1 MPENFLFVVVKEYD
15 ARDPDTL
22 SDLAEV
28 DNTIRIM
35 YRDFGDDCYQYDLY
49 VRRRNRKTYDTIPYG
64 ITAYSEKDV
73 IRFVKFICSAD
84 SRLSIDMYH
93 ASYPTTET
101 PQATIHSDMEWLS
114 QFETES
120 RSIVGFEKKEL
131 KLGGSRMLKR
141 TLKQLKHAYPI

>member
-49 VRRRNRKTYDTIPYG
+49 IRRRNRKTYDTIPYG

-73 IRFVKFICSAD
+73 IQFVNFICSAD
-84 SRLSIDMYH
+84 SRISIDMYH
-93 ASYPTTET
+93 AAYPSSET
-101 PQATIHSDMEWLS
+101 PKSTIHSDMEWLA

-120 RSIVGFEKKEL
+120 CSVVGFEKKEL

-141 TLKQLKHAYPI
+141 TLKQLKNAYPL